1 MEEVLFRL
9 QQTNPGSLKKCKDV
23 ISRSQSVSS
32 CFPQLLLSRSL
43 VYCPDFFLSK
53 QQEVKQVL
61 FLSASLP
68 PAPSESHHHH
78 QSPQGFLCSSIFFL
92 IFFFYIYG
100 LILKEGDRNYPNSAF
115 WWVEE
120 TKLKSSQNF
129 LQFPYMPLCII
140 TQVQLCP
147 LNKFL

>member
-61 FLSASLP
+61 FLSASLL

-92 IFFFYIYG
+92 IFFLYLWINLKGGRQELSQFS
-100 LILKEGDRNYPNSAF
+100 ILVGRGNKTEIQLELSPISLHATLYHHS
-115 WWVEE
+115 VSVVS
-120 TKLKSSQNF
+120 LK
-129 LQFPYMPLCII
+129 
-140 TQVQLCP
+140 
-147 LNKFL
+147 

>member
-92 IFFFYIYG
+92 IFFFLYLWINLKG
-100 LILKEGDRNYPNSAF
+100 GRQELSQFSILVGRGNKTEIQLELSPISLHATLYHHSGS
-115 WWVEE
+115 VVS
-120 TKLKSSQNF
+120 LK
-129 LQFPYMPLCII
+129 
-140 TQVQLCP
+140 
-147 LNKFL
+147 